1 MCLRVTINT
10 ILAYTEGNKMEWD
23 KEWSE
28 LILFMQEG
36 WQLVR
41 SSGGWIALGLVAL
54 YVLVVIILIL

>member
-1 MCLRVTINT
+1 
-10 ILAYTEGNKMEWD
+10 MEWD

-28 LILFMQEG
+28 FILFMQEG

-41 SSGGWIALGLVAL
+41 SSGGWVVLGLVAL